1 MSCGGII
8 AVHAAVVDGVFR
20 TLPHTDPNL
29 NGLVTCVPAFTTP
42 DLDATAFLSGED
54 TGHWQNNPLVYEC
67 YLFKAPCFLFPFQA
81 ARQSEFLEMKIRAQS
96 AKICGPPPIN
106 LEILLEMFNLRGQ
119 DLYCGSDHHLQK
131 RT

>member
-1 MSCGGII
+1 MVLLLFMLLLSM
-8 AVHAAVVDGVFR
+8 VFSAHCR
-20 TLPHTDPNL
+20 TQTLTSTAWWRVSPRSPRL
-29 NGLVTCVPAFTTP
+29 IW
-42 DLDATAFLSGED
+42 DATAFLSGED
-54 TGHWQNNPLVYEC
+54 TGHWQNNPLLYEC

-81 ARQSEFLEMKIRAQS
+81 ARQSEFLEMKVRAQS